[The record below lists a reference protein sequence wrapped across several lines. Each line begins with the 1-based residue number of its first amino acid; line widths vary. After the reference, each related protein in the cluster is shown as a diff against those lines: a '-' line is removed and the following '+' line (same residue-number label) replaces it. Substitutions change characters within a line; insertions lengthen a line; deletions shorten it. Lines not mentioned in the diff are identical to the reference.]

1 MCFEFRKHAD
11 AIISNCTKSWEIG
24 LSRKIR
30 DRFVVSK
37 LRPSNYGHSG
47 LNFRKTRV
55 QLTVKLHPLFPVKD
69 SKGGAKHVQ
78 LHISTV
84 AFEL

>member
-1 MCFEFRKHAD
+1 MPLLVTVQKVG
-11 AIISNCTKSWEIG
+11 KSAFVGKSEID
-24 LSRKIR
+24 L
-30 DRFVVSK
+30 FVVSR

-55 QLTVKLHPLFPVKD
+55 QLTVKLNPLFPVKD
-69 SKGGAKHVQ
+69 TKGGAKHVQ

-84 AFEL
+84 AIEL

>member
-1 MCFEFRKHAD
+1 
-11 AIISNCTKSWEIG
+11 
-24 LSRKIR
+24 
-30 DRFVVSK
+30 VSK

-84 AFEL
+84 AIEL